1 MPQEPGRN
9 SAPPRSGILEK
20 TRGSVHLPC
29 ALVSSKEKGPDVLRV
44 DPPDSRSP
52 WALRG
57 EGCTAAWDP
66 RKQALRGAP
75 QHDRNDNKRPHL
87 WQQTHTCIQTCF
99 PAEEVSV
106 ALDPGSPH
114 SSSAPEA
121 PPEAAQRME
130 PWSLPPG
137 QTPFGV
143 RSPDLSLRKAGMLTQ
158 SVRGVSLHHRT
169 FLPHPVPE
177 LNPPL

>member
-1 MPQEPGRN
+1 M
-9 SAPPRSGILEK
+9 
-20 TRGSVHLPC
+20 
-29 ALVSSKEKGPDVLRV
+29 LRV

-75 QHDRNDNKRPHL
+75 QHDRNDTKRPHL